1 MAGHSKWHNIQH
13 RKGAQDAKRGK
24 LFTKLIRE
32 IVVAAKMGDP
42 DPTNNPRLRTAVD
55 KALSGNMTKDTIQRA
70 IKRGAGG
77 DGEADMMEIRYEGYG
92 PNGVA
97 IIVDCLTDNKNRT
110 VAEVRHA
117 FNKYGGNL
125 GTAGSVA
132 YIFEKKGIIIF
143 SSPQDE
149 DTLIEAAI
157 EAGAVDA
164 ITHDDQS
171 MEIMTEADDL
181 VTVKETLIAAELLP
195 DHAEVTLVASNQI
208 HVNFDQAQ
216 TLLKLSDVL
225 DDLDDVQNV
234 YTNADISEEVLEQLQ
249 SLS

>member
-42 DPTNNPRLRTAVD
+42 DPANNPRLRTAVD

-77 DGEADMMEIRYEGYG
+77 DDGADMMEIRYEGYG

-117 FNKYGGNL
+117 FNKHGGNL

-132 YIFEKKGIIIF
+132 YIFEKKGIMHF
-143 SSPQDE
+143 QSGTDE
-149 DTLIEAAI
+149 DALLEAALD
-157 EAGAVDA
+157 AGAQDV
-164 ITHDDQS
+164 TTLDDQT
-171 MEIMTEADDL
+171 MQVITEADDF
-181 VTVKETLIAAELLP
+181 VTVKEALVATALNP
-195 DHAEVTLVASNQI
+195 DHAEVTLVASNQ
-208 HVNFDQAQ
+208 VNLSLEQAQ

-225 DDLDDVQNV
+225 EDLDDVQNV
-234 YTNADISEEVLEQLQ
+234 YNNADISEEVLQQLT
-249 SLS
+249 LDT